1 VRQSKTLSCERCAV
15 LTTVTDAAARGWLN
29 VVEPDASLLADLDG
43 QGLLRRLCDAVSEL
57 PYR

>member
-1 VRQSKTLSCERCAV
+1 VRQSKTLSCERC
-15 LTTVTDAAARGWLN
+15 
-29 VVEPDASLLADLDG
+29 LLADLDG